1 MGRKP
6 PGRVV
11 ESLPIDGE
19 NGNDGKKGRRNMSSL
34 EKETKKEIAR
44 LEKMI
49 KTIDAFKEQA
59 PQGCLKIQNRG
70 GDIYFFKQYLNE
82 NTKKWERKYIKK
94 SDISV
99 ARDLA
104 QKHYYSMIK
113 PLLEENLQ
121 VLNCFA
127 EQYKP
132 KEIGPIYDKLSSVRK
147 TLVIPLLDEKT
158 EIIKKWQEE
167 SYEKNNAYSENL
179 RYETEQGELVRSK
192 SEVIMSNLLY
202 RYRGDILYKY
212 EQPLSVVVAGVS
224 KTIYPDFT
232 ILNLHTGK
240 ITYWEHAGLMDD
252 ADYAN
257 DFVRK
262 VNTYTSNNLL
272 PGRDVVFSYETQEM
286 PLEISVIR
294 KMVEEIRKW

>member
-1 MGRKP
+1 
-6 PGRVV
+6 
-11 ESLPIDGE
+11 
-19 NGNDGKKGRRNMSSL
+19 MSSL

-49 KTIDAFKEQA
+49 KKIDEFKEQA
-59 PQGCLKIQNRG
+59 PQGCLKIQNKG
-70 GDIYFFKQYLNE
+70 NNIYFYQQHRNE
-82 NTKKWERKYIKK
+82 STKKWERRFIKK

-99 ARDLA
+99 AKDLA
-104 QKHYYSMIK
+104 QKQYYSMIK
-113 PLLEENLQ
+113 PLLEANLQ
-121 VLNCFA
+121 TLSCFA
-127 EQYKP
+127 EQYK
-132 KEIGPIYDKLSSVRK
+132 KEEIGPIYDKLSTIRKALVR
-147 TLVIPLLDEKT
+147 PLLDDKA
-158 EIIKKWQEE
+158 EIIKRWQEE
-167 SYEKNNAYSENL
+167 NYEKNNAYSENL

-192 SEVIMSNLLY
+192 SEVIIANLLY
-202 RYRGDILYKY
+202 RHREDILYKY
-212 EQPLSVVVAGVS
+212 ERPLSVVVAGVS

-252 ADYAN
+252 VNYAN

-272 PGRDVVFSYETQEM
+272 PGRDVVFSYETQEI

-294 KMVEEIRKW
+294 KMVEEIRRA